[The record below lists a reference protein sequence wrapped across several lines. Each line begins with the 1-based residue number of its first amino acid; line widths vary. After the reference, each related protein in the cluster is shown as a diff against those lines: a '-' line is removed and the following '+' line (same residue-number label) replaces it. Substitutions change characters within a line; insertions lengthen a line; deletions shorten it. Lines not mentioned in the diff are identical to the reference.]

1 VAGYKGYVSKHYLE
15 RWLGAGPSS
24 LRNSHTGYYHLTT
37 GENGGERGSLEL
49 SRLRVQNRVMRRDSG
64 SYATMSLVL
73 ASREVAVPGA
83 DVSDAVLLVV
93 DDNEDNCYVLSQ
105 HLNVQGYDNIA
116 IATNGHEALSVLS
129 SKRFDLVLL
138 DIMMP
143 DLNGYEVLE
152 RMRSSPELRNIPVIM
167 ISAISELDSVVRCIE
182 LGAEDYLQKPF
193 EPTLLRARVR
203 ASLERKRLHD
213 QVVAQAADL
222 AAQADELATWNKT
235 LEQRVADQLGEIERM
250 GKLRRFLSPQVADLI
265 VASGMEKELDS
276 HRREI
281 TALFCDL
288 RGFTSFSET
297 SDPED
302 VMMLL
307 RDYHAAL
314 GQIIMK
320 YGATVEHF
328 AGDGVMVIF
337 NDPVPIDRPE
347 LQAVQMALDMRDAI
361 GTLSEKWR
369 RLGHDIGFGIG
380 ISQGFATLGTI
391 GFEGRFDY
399 AAVGT
404 VSNIASRLCDEA
416 KAGQILISP
425 RVLMAVEDKVKVEPV
440 GELTLKGIRRPMTAY
455 NVVAA
460 SAPNPS

>member
-1 VAGYKGYVSKHYLE
+1 MSSKFASYTRSSCSRSMASSEVALREHLTSKDGIAPVAG
-15 RWLGAGPSS
+15 
-24 LRNSHTGYYHLTT
+24 
-37 GENGGERGSLEL
+37 
-49 SRLRVQNRVMRRDSG
+49 
-64 SYATMSLVL
+64 
-73 ASREVAVPGA
+73 VPDPA
-83 DVSDAVLLVV
+83 LLVV
-93 DDNEDNCYVLSQ
+93 DDNEDNRYTLSLQ
-105 HLNVQGYDNIA
+105 LNAQGYHNIA
-116 IATNGHEALSVLS
+116 IATNGNEALSVLH
-129 SKRFDLVLL
+129 SKPFDLVLL

-143 DLNGYEVLE
+143 ELNGYEVLE
-152 RMRSSPELRNIPVIM
+152 RMRSSPELRNIPVIV
-167 ISAISELDSVVRCIE
+167 ISAIGELDSVVRCIE
-182 LGAEDYLQKPF
+182 LGAEDYLPKPF
-193 EPTLLRARVR
+193 EPTLLRARVY

-213 QVVAQAADL
+213 QVVAQAAEL
-222 AAQADELATWNKT
+222 ASQAAELATWNKT

-265 VASGMEKELDS
+265 VASGMEKQLQS

-281 TALFCDL
+281 TVLFCDL

-307 RDYHAAL
+307 RDYHAAI
-314 GQIIMK
+314 GQIIIK
-320 YGATVEHF
+320 YGATLEHF
-328 AGDGVMVIF
+328 AGDGVMLIF
-337 NDPVPIDRPE
+337 NDPLPIDKPE
-347 LQAVQMALDMRDAI
+347 LQAVRMALEMRDAI
-361 GTLSEKWR
+361 ETLTEKWR

-380 ISQGFATLGTI
+380 ISNGFATLGTI

-416 KAGQILISP
+416 KPGQILISP
-425 RVLMAVEDKVKVEPV
+425 RVLMAVEDTMKVEPV

-460 SAPNPS
+460 SAPTRTE

>member
-1 VAGYKGYVSKHYLE
+1 MA
-15 RWLGAGPSS
+15 
-24 LRNSHTGYYHLTT
+24 TT
-37 GENGGERGSLEL
+37 
-49 SRLRVQNRVMRRDSG
+49 
-64 SYATMSLVL
+64 SLVL
-73 ASREVAVPGA
+73 TSKDGAAPVAGVPDPA
-83 DVSDAVLLVV
+83 LLVV
-93 DDNEDNCYVLSQ
+93 DDNEDNRYMLSQ
-105 HLNVQGYDNIA
+105 QLNIQGYDNIT
-116 IATNGHEALSVLS
+116 IATNGHEALNILR
-129 SKRFDLVLL
+129 SKSFDLVLL

-167 ISAISELDSVVRCIE
+167 ISAIGELDSVVRCIE
-182 LGAEDYLQKPF
+182 LGAEDYLPKPF

-203 ASLERKRLHD
+203 ATLERKRLHD

-222 AAQADELATWNKT
+222 ASQAAELANWNKT

-250 GKLRRFLSPQVADLI
+250 GRLRRFLSPQVADLI
-265 VASGMEKELDS
+265 VASGMEKQLQS

-288 RGFTSFSET
+288 RGFTRFAET

-302 VMMLL
+302 VMVLL
-307 RDYHAAL
+307 RDYHAVI
-314 GQIIMK
+314 GQLIIK
-320 YGATVEHF
+320 YGATLEHF

-337 NDPVPIDRPE
+337 NDPVPIDKPQ
-347 LQAVQMALDMRDAI
+347 LQAVRMALEVRDAM
-361 GTLSEKWR
+361 GTFTQKWR

-380 ISQGFATLGTI
+380 ISHGFATLGTI

-416 KAGQILISP
+416 KPGQILISP
-425 RVLMAVEDKVKVEPV
+425 RVLMAVEDTMKVELV
-440 GELTLKGIRRPMTAY
+440 GELTLKGIQRPMTAY
-455 NVVAA
+455 NVIDAA
-460 SAPNPS
+460 TNHIADTVG

>member
-1 VAGYKGYVSKHYLE
+1 MTSKDGIAPVAG
-15 RWLGAGPSS
+15 
-24 LRNSHTGYYHLTT
+24 
-37 GENGGERGSLEL
+37 
-49 SRLRVQNRVMRRDSG
+49 
-64 SYATMSLVL
+64 
-73 ASREVAVPGA
+73 VPDPA
-83 DVSDAVLLVV
+83 LLVV
-93 DDNEDNCYVLSQ
+93 DDNEDNRYTLSLQ
-105 HLNVQGYDNIA
+105 LNVQGYHNIA
-116 IATNGHEALSVLS
+116 IATNGHEALSVLH
-129 SKRFDLVLL
+129 SKPFDLVLL

-143 DLNGYEVLE
+143 ELNGYEVLE

-167 ISAISELDSVVRCIE
+167 ISAIGELASVVRCIE
-182 LGAEDYLQKPF
+182 LGAEDYLPKPF
-193 EPTLLRARVR
+193 EPTLLRARVY

-213 QVVAQAADL
+213 QVVAQAAEL
-222 AAQADELATWNKT
+222 ASQAAELATWNKT

-265 VASGMEKELDS
+265 VASGMEKQLQS

-307 RDYHAAL
+307 RDYHAAI
-314 GQIIMK
+314 GQIIIK
-320 YGATVEHF
+320 YGATLEHF
-328 AGDGVMVIF
+328 AGDGVMLIF
-337 NDPVPIDRPE
+337 NDPLPIDKPE
-347 LQAVQMALDMRDAI
+347 LQAVRMALEMRDAF
-361 GTLSEKWR
+361 GTLTEKWR

-380 ISQGFATLGTI
+380 ISNGFATLGTI

-416 KAGQILISP
+416 KPGQILISP
-425 RVLMAVEDKVKVEPV
+425 RVLMAVEDTMKVEPV

-460 SAPNPS
+460 SAPTRTE

>member
-1 VAGYKGYVSKHYLE
+1 MATKHAATLSPQYRTDTSNRRKIEAVGRVVEVRQLHEVELLRSMASSEIALHEHLTSKDGIAPVAG
-15 RWLGAGPSS
+15 
-24 LRNSHTGYYHLTT
+24 
-37 GENGGERGSLEL
+37 
-49 SRLRVQNRVMRRDSG
+49 
-64 SYATMSLVL
+64 
-73 ASREVAVPGA
+73 VPDPA
-83 DVSDAVLLVV
+83 LLVV
-93 DDNEDNCYVLSQ
+93 DDNEDNRYTLSLQ
-105 HLNVQGYDNIA
+105 LNVQGYHNIA
-116 IATNGHEALSVLS
+116 IATNGREALSVLH
-129 SKRFDLVLL
+129 SKPFDLVLL

-152 RMRSSPELRNIPVIM
+152 RMRSSPELRNIPVIV
-167 ISAISELDSVVRCIE
+167 ISAIGELDSVVRCIE
-182 LGAEDYLQKPF
+182 LGAEDYLPKPF
-193 EPTLLRARVR
+193 EPTLLRARVY

-213 QVVAQAADL
+213 QVVAQAAEL
-222 AAQADELATWNKT
+222 ASQAAELATWNKT

-250 GKLRRFLSPQVADLI
+250 GKLRRFLAPQVADLI
-265 VASGMEKELDS
+265 VASGMEKQLQS

-281 TALFCDL
+281 TVLFCDL

-307 RDYHAAL
+307 RDYHAAI
-314 GQIIMK
+314 GQIIIK
-320 YGATVEHF
+320 YGATLEHF
-328 AGDGVMVIF
+328 AGDGVMLIF
-337 NDPVPIDRPE
+337 NDPLPIDKPE
-347 LQAVQMALDMRDAI
+347 LQAVRMALEMRDAI
-361 GTLSEKWR
+361 GTLTEKWR

-380 ISQGFATLGTI
+380 ISNGFATLGTI

-416 KAGQILISP
+416 KPGQILISP
-425 RVLMAVEDKVKVEPV
+425 RVLMAVEDTMKVEPV

-460 SAPNPS
+460 SAPTRTE

>member
-1 VAGYKGYVSKHYLE
+1 MSSKFASYTRSSCSRSMASSEVALREHLTSKDGIAPVAG
-15 RWLGAGPSS
+15 
-24 LRNSHTGYYHLTT
+24 
-37 GENGGERGSLEL
+37 
-49 SRLRVQNRVMRRDSG
+49 
-64 SYATMSLVL
+64 
-73 ASREVAVPGA
+73 VPDPA
-83 DVSDAVLLVV
+83 LLVV
-93 DDNEDNCYVLSQ
+93 DDNEDNRYTLSLQ
-105 HLNVQGYDNIA
+105 LNAQGYHNIA
-116 IATNGHEALSVLS
+116 IATNGNEALSVLH
-129 SKRFDLVLL
+129 SKPFDLVLL

-143 DLNGYEVLE
+143 ELNGYEVLE

-167 ISAISELDSVVRCIE
+167 ISAIGELDSVVRCIE
-182 LGAEDYLQKPF
+182 LGAEDYLPKPF
-193 EPTLLRARVR
+193 EPTLLRARVY

-213 QVVAQAADL
+213 QVVAQAAEL
-222 AAQADELATWNKT
+222 ASQAAELATWNKT

-265 VASGMEKELDS
+265 VASGMEKQLQS

-307 RDYHAAL
+307 RDYHAAI
-314 GQIIMK
+314 GQIIIK
-320 YGATVEHF
+320 YGATLEHF
-328 AGDGVMVIF
+328 AGDGVMLIF
-337 NDPVPIDRPE
+337 NDPLPIDKPE
-347 LQAVQMALDMRDAI
+347 LQAVRMALEMRDAI
-361 GTLSEKWR
+361 ETLTEKWR

-380 ISQGFATLGTI
+380 ISNGFATLGTI

-399 AAVGT
+399 AAIGT

-416 KAGQILISP
+416 KPGQILISP
-425 RVLMAVEDKVKVEPV
+425 RVLMAVEDTMKVEPV

-460 SAPNPS
+460 SAPTRTE

>member
-1 VAGYKGYVSKHYLE
+1 MGIHLTSKDGIAPVAG
-15 RWLGAGPSS
+15 
-24 LRNSHTGYYHLTT
+24 
-37 GENGGERGSLEL
+37 
-49 SRLRVQNRVMRRDSG
+49 
-64 SYATMSLVL
+64 
-73 ASREVAVPGA
+73 VPDPA
-83 DVSDAVLLVV
+83 LLVV
-93 DDNEDNCYVLSQ
+93 DDNEDNRYTLSLQ
-105 HLNVQGYDNIA
+105 LNAQGYHNIA
-116 IATNGHEALSVLS
+116 IATNGHEALSVLH
-129 SKRFDLVLL
+129 SKPFDLVLL

-143 DLNGYEVLE
+143 ELNGYEVLE

-167 ISAISELDSVVRCIE
+167 ISAIGEIDSVVRCIE
-182 LGAEDYLQKPF
+182 LGAEDYLPKPF
-193 EPTLLRARVR
+193 EPTLLRARVY

-213 QVVAQAADL
+213 QVVAQAAEL
-222 AAQADELATWNKT
+222 ASQAAELATWNKT

-265 VASGMEKELDS
+265 VASGMEKQLQS

-307 RDYHAAL
+307 RDYHAAI
-314 GQIIMK
+314 GQIIIK
-320 YGATVEHF
+320 YGATLEHF
-328 AGDGVMVIF
+328 AGDGVMLIF
-337 NDPVPIDRPE
+337 NDPLPIDKPE
-347 LQAVQMALDMRDAI
+347 LQAVRMALEMRDAI
-361 GTLSEKWR
+361 GTLTEKWR

-380 ISQGFATLGTI
+380 ISNGFATLGTI

-416 KAGQILISP
+416 KPGQILISP
-425 RVLMAVEDKVKVEPV
+425 GVLMAVEDTMKVEPV

-460 SAPNPS
+460 SAPTRTE

>member
-1 VAGYKGYVSKHYLE
+1 LTSKDGIAPVAG
-15 RWLGAGPSS
+15 
-24 LRNSHTGYYHLTT
+24 
-37 GENGGERGSLEL
+37 
-49 SRLRVQNRVMRRDSG
+49 
-64 SYATMSLVL
+64 
-73 ASREVAVPGA
+73 VPDPA
-83 DVSDAVLLVV
+83 LLVV
-93 DDNEDNCYVLSQ
+93 DDNEDNRYTLSLQ
-105 HLNVQGYDNIA
+105 LNAQGYHNIA
-116 IATNGHEALSVLS
+116 IATNGREALSVLH
-129 SKRFDLVLL
+129 SKPFDLVLL

-167 ISAISELDSVVRCIE
+167 ISAIGELDSVVRCIE
-182 LGAEDYLQKPF
+182 LGAEDYLPKPF
-193 EPTLLRARVR
+193 EPTLLRARVY

-213 QVVAQAADL
+213 QVVAQAAEL
-222 AAQADELATWNKT
+222 ASQAAELATWNKT

-265 VASGMEKELDS
+265 VASGMEKQLQS

-307 RDYHAAL
+307 RDYHAAI
-314 GQIIMK
+314 GQIIIK
-320 YGATVEHF
+320 YGATLEHF
-328 AGDGVMVIF
+328 AGDGVMLIF
-337 NDPVPIDRPE
+337 NDPLPIDKPE
-347 LQAVQMALDMRDAI
+347 LQAVRMALEMRDAI
-361 GTLSEKWR
+361 GTLTEKWR
-369 RLGHDIGFGIG
+369 RLGYDIGFGIG
-380 ISQGFATLGTI
+380 ISDGFATLGTI

-416 KAGQILISP
+416 KPGQILISP
-425 RVLMAVEDKVKVEPV
+425 GVLMAVEDTMKVEPV

-460 SAPNPS
+460 SAPTRTE

>member
-1 VAGYKGYVSKHYLE
+1 MASSEVALREHLTSKDGIAPVAG
-15 RWLGAGPSS
+15 
-24 LRNSHTGYYHLTT
+24 
-37 GENGGERGSLEL
+37 
-49 SRLRVQNRVMRRDSG
+49 
-64 SYATMSLVL
+64 
-73 ASREVAVPGA
+73 VPDPA
-83 DVSDAVLLVV
+83 LLVV
-93 DDNEDNCYVLSQ
+93 DDNEDNRYTLSLQ
-105 HLNVQGYDNIA
+105 LNAQGYHNIA
-116 IATNGHEALSVLS
+116 IENNGQEALSVLH
-129 SKRFDLVLL
+129 SKPFDLVLL

-143 DLNGYEVLE
+143 ELNGYEVLE

-167 ISAISELDSVVRCIE
+167 ISAIGELDSVVRCIE
-182 LGAEDYLQKPF
+182 LGAVDYLPKPF
-193 EPTLLRARVR
+193 EPTLLRARVY

-213 QVVAQAADL
+213 QVVAQAAEL
-222 AAQADELATWNKT
+222 ASQAAELATWNKT

-265 VASGMEKELDS
+265 VASGMEKQLQS

-307 RDYHAAL
+307 RDYHAAI
-314 GQIIMK
+314 GQIIIK
-320 YGATVEHF
+320 YGATLEHF
-328 AGDGVMVIF
+328 AGDGVMLIF
-337 NDPVPIDRPE
+337 NDPLPIDKPE
-347 LQAVQMALDMRDAI
+347 LQAVRMALEMRDAI
-361 GTLSEKWR
+361 GTLTEKWR

-380 ISQGFATLGTI
+380 ISNGFATLGTI

-416 KAGQILISP
+416 KPGQILISP
-425 RVLMAVEDKVKVEPV
+425 RVLMAVEDTMKVEPV

-460 SAPNPS
+460 SAPTRTE

>member
-1 VAGYKGYVSKHYLE
+1 
-15 RWLGAGPSS
+15 
-24 LRNSHTGYYHLTT
+24 
-37 GENGGERGSLEL
+37 
-49 SRLRVQNRVMRRDSG
+49 M
-64 SYATMSLVL
+64 ATASLVL
-73 ASREVAVPGA
+73 PSKDGAAPVAGVPNPA
-83 DVSDAVLLVV
+83 LLVV
-93 DDNEDNCYVLSQ
+93 DDNEDNRYTLSQ
-105 HLNVQGYDNIA
+105 QLSVHGYDNIT
-116 IATNGHEALSVLS
+116 IATNGHEALSVLR
-129 SKRFDLVLL
+129 SKPFDLVLL

-152 RMRSSPELRNIPVIM
+152 RVRSSPELRNIPVIM
-167 ISAISELDSVVRCIE
+167 ISAIGELDSVVRCIE
-182 LGAEDYLQKPF
+182 LGAEDYLPKPF

-203 ASLERKRLHD
+203 ATLERKRLHD

-222 AAQADELATWNKT
+222 ASQAAELATWNKT

-265 VASGMEKELDS
+265 VASGMENQLQS

-302 VMMLL
+302 VMVLL
-307 RDYHAAL
+307 RDYHAVI
-314 GQIIMK
+314 GQIIIN
-320 YGATVEHF
+320 YGATLEHF

-337 NDPVPIDRPE
+337 NDPVPIDKPQLE
-347 LQAVQMALDMRDAI
+347 AVRMALEMRDAI
-361 GTLSEKWR
+361 GTLTQKWR

-380 ISQGFATLGTI
+380 ISHGFATLGTI

-416 KAGQILISP
+416 KPGQILISP
-425 RVLMAVEDKVKVEPV
+425 RVLLAVEDTMKVELV
-440 GELTLKGIRRPMTAY
+440 GELTLKGIQRPMTAY

-460 SAPNPS
+460 SLQTRTE

>member
-1 VAGYKGYVSKHYLE
+1 MTGIHLTSKDGIAPVAG
-15 RWLGAGPSS
+15 
-24 LRNSHTGYYHLTT
+24 
-37 GENGGERGSLEL
+37 
-49 SRLRVQNRVMRRDSG
+49 
-64 SYATMSLVL
+64 
-73 ASREVAVPGA
+73 VPDPA
-83 DVSDAVLLVV
+83 LLVV
-93 DDNEDNCYVLSQ
+93 DDNEDNRYTLSLQ
-105 HLNVQGYDNIA
+105 LNVQGYHNIA
-116 IATNGHEALSVLS
+116 IATNGHEALSVLH
-129 SKRFDLVLL
+129 SKPFDLVLL

-143 DLNGYEVLE
+143 ELNGYEVLE

-167 ISAISELDSVVRCIE
+167 ISAIGELDSVVRCIE
-182 LGAEDYLQKPF
+182 LGAEDYLPKPF
-193 EPTLLRARVR
+193 EPTLLRARVY

-213 QVVAQAADL
+213 QVVAQAAEL
-222 AAQADELATWNKT
+222 ASQAAELATWNKT

-265 VASGMEKELDS
+265 VASGMEKQLQS

-307 RDYHAAL
+307 RDYHAAI
-314 GQIIMK
+314 GQIIIK
-320 YGATVEHF
+320 YGATLEHF
-328 AGDGVMVIF
+328 AGDGVMLIF
-337 NDPVPIDRPE
+337 NDPFPIDKPE
-347 LQAVQMALDMRDAI
+347 LQAVRMALEMRDAI
-361 GTLSEKWR
+361 GTLTEKWR
-369 RLGHDIGFGIG
+369 RLGYDIGFGIG
-380 ISQGFATLGTI
+380 ISNGFATLGTI

-416 KAGQILISP
+416 KPGQILISP
-425 RVLMAVEDKVKVEPV
+425 RVLMAVEDTMKVEPV

-460 SAPNPS
+460 SAPTRTE